1 MKRFLVGTVINC
13 LGLWLVTLVIPAI
26 KIAPW
31 GGETTWNLVASFV
44 FVGMIFGLVTA
55 IVAPVIKVLA
65 FPLYILTFGLISVL
79 INGAMLRAAELAKEK
94 GFFGFRVVKDSAGSE
109 SSAMSMGGSFNAY
122 QVGNQTFGSMNSM
135 PLILSRSQYSI
146 SIYFLNKGEFM
157 PGDFESQQL
166 ISNLKSKF

>member
-79 INGAMLRAAELAKEK
+79 INGAMLLLVAWLSSAIKAGVFSIDGASLSGVESAAFGWAILGALIMSIFTFFARAAFK
-94 GFFGFRVVKDSAGSE
+94 
-109 SSAMSMGGSFNAY
+109 AMK
-122 QVGNQTFGSMNSM
+122 
-135 PLILSRSQYSI
+135 LL
-146 SIYFLNKGEFM
+146 
-157 PGDFESQQL
+157 
-166 ISNLKSKF
+166 

>member
-26 KIAPW
+26 KISPW
-31 GGETTWNLVASFV
+31 GGETTWNLVASFA

-79 INGAMLRAAELAKEK
+79 INGAMLLLVAWLSSEIKAGVFSIDGASLSGVESAAFGWAILGALIMSVFSFFARAAFKA
-94 GFFGFRVVKDSAGSE
+94 
-109 SSAMSMGGSFNAY
+109 
-122 QVGNQTFGSMNSM
+122 
-135 PLILSRSQYSI
+135 
-146 SIYFLNKGEFM
+146 
-157 PGDFESQQL
+157 
-166 ISNLKSKF
+166 LKLL

>member
-13 LGLWLVTLVIPAI
+13 LGLWLVTFVIPAI

-79 INGAMLRAAELAKEK
+79 INGAMLLLVAWLSSAIKAGVFSIDGASLSGVESAAFGWAILGALIMSIFTFFARAAFK
-94 GFFGFRVVKDSAGSE
+94 
-109 SSAMSMGGSFNAY
+109 AMK
-122 QVGNQTFGSMNSM
+122 
-135 PLILSRSQYSI
+135 LL
-146 SIYFLNKGEFM
+146 
-157 PGDFESQQL
+157 
-166 ISNLKSKF
+166 

>member
-79 INGAMLRAAELAKEK
+79 INGAMLLLVAWLSSAIKAGVFSIDGASLSGVESAAFGWAILGALIMSVFTFFARAAFK
-94 GFFGFRVVKDSAGSE
+94 
-109 SSAMSMGGSFNAY
+109 AMK
-122 QVGNQTFGSMNSM
+122 
-135 PLILSRSQYSI
+135 LL
-146 SIYFLNKGEFM
+146 
-157 PGDFESQQL
+157 
-166 ISNLKSKF
+166 

>member
-1 MKRFLVGTVINC
+1 MKRFIVGTVINC
-13 LGLWLVTLVIPAI
+13 LGLWLVTFVIPAI

-79 INGAMLRAAELAKEK
+79 INGAMLLLVAWLSSAIKAGVFSIDGASLSGVESAAFGWAILGALIMSIFTFFARAAFK
-94 GFFGFRVVKDSAGSE
+94 
-109 SSAMSMGGSFNAY
+109 AMK
-122 QVGNQTFGSMNSM
+122 
-135 PLILSRSQYSI
+135 LL
-146 SIYFLNKGEFM
+146 
-157 PGDFESQQL
+157 
-166 ISNLKSKF
+166 

>member
-13 LGLWLVTLVIPAI
+13 LGLWLVTFVIPAI

-79 INGAMLRAAELAKEK
+79 INGAMLLMVAWLSSAIKAGVFSIDGASLSGVESAAFGWAILGALIMSIFTFFARAAFK
-94 GFFGFRVVKDSAGSE
+94 
-109 SSAMSMGGSFNAY
+109 AMK
-122 QVGNQTFGSMNSM
+122 
-135 PLILSRSQYSI
+135 LL
-146 SIYFLNKGEFM
+146 
-157 PGDFESQQL
+157 
-166 ISNLKSKF
+166 

>member
-1 MKRFLVGTVINC
+1 MKSFLVVTVINC

-79 INGAMLRAAELAKEK
+79 INGAMLLLVAWLSSAIKAGVFSIDGASLSGVESAAFGWAILGALIMSIFTFFARAAFK
-94 GFFGFRVVKDSAGSE
+94 
-109 SSAMSMGGSFNAY
+109 AMK
-122 QVGNQTFGSMNSM
+122 
-135 PLILSRSQYSI
+135 LL
-146 SIYFLNKGEFM
+146 
-157 PGDFESQQL
+157 
-166 ISNLKSKF
+166 

>member
-13 LGLWLVTLVIPAI
+13 LGLWLVTFVIQAI

-79 INGAMLRAAELAKEK
+79 INGAMLLLVAWLSSAIKAGVFSIDGASLSGVESAAFGWAILGALIMSVFTFFARAAFK
-94 GFFGFRVVKDSAGSE
+94 
-109 SSAMSMGGSFNAY
+109 AMK
-122 QVGNQTFGSMNSM
+122 
-135 PLILSRSQYSI
+135 LL
-146 SIYFLNKGEFM
+146 
-157 PGDFESQQL
+157 
-166 ISNLKSKF
+166 

>member
-1 MKRFLVGTVINC
+1 MVVAVMFVSDQMKVSMKYLIYVCLSFLLTGCGTPYTKVSALSANGYSESI
-13 LGLWLVTLVIPAI
+13 LDDRR
-26 KIAPW
+26 
-31 GGETTWNLVASFV
+31 
-44 FVGMIFGLVTA
+44 A
-55 IVAPVIKVLA
+55 IVNFVSYRGDRDSAV
-65 FPLYILTFGLISVL
+65 

-94 GFFGFRVVKDSAGSE
+94 RFFGFRVVKDSAGSE

-146 SIYFLNKGEFM
+146 NIYFLNKDEFM

>member
-79 INGAMLRAAELAKEK
+79 INGAMLLLVAWLSSAIKAGVFSIDGASLSGVETAAFGWAILGALIMSIFTFFARAAFK
-94 GFFGFRVVKDSAGSE
+94 
-109 SSAMSMGGSFNAY
+109 AMK
-122 QVGNQTFGSMNSM
+122 
-135 PLILSRSQYSI
+135 LL
-146 SIYFLNKGEFM
+146 
-157 PGDFESQQL
+157 
-166 ISNLKSKF
+166 

>member
-31 GGETTWNLVASFV
+31 GGDTTWNLVASFA

-79 INGAMLRAAELAKEK
+79 INGAMLLLVAWLSSAIKAGVFSIDGASLSGVESAAFGWAILGALIMSVFSFFARAAFKA
-94 GFFGFRVVKDSAGSE
+94 
-109 SSAMSMGGSFNAY
+109 
-122 QVGNQTFGSMNSM
+122 
-135 PLILSRSQYSI
+135 
-146 SIYFLNKGEFM
+146 
-157 PGDFESQQL
+157 
-166 ISNLKSKF
+166 LKLL